1 MDDPQQQAKPLTLT
15 LSHQAV
21 VSLRAHSGGG
31 GGAALQG
38 MDEQR
43 RGRVGGEGRE
53 HAAGDDESGPSSG
66 RGGGGSTTNAVGTA
80 IVFAVP
86 ASRLARWLWARRRP
100 IGGLAMGVAAGG
112 PGVVGRGLVRLGV
125 ASVAAMLLPGG
136 WRTIQGLALVGCVP
150 AEAGLKVRKAGGGG
164 VLTLRAANRKK
175 KNTLAGASFWRNGPP
190 PSTHP
195 PPATAPN
202 PAQARTW
209 QSHYRPREAIKITEL
224 ENPPTFFYTN
234 NSFPPASCRQR
245 SPPARTP
252 SPPRWPPLSS
262 ASPPRTSPARSGCG
276 PCSCPSTP
284 ATGSPSG
291 GTEKCGDT
299 AGRR

>member
-15 LSHQAV
+15 LSNQAV

-43 RGRVGGEGRE
+43 RGRVCGEGRE

-175 KNTLAGASFWRNGPP
+175 KTHWRARAFGATGLHHRPIPLPP
-190 PSTHP
+190 P
-195 PPATAPN
+195 
-202 PAQARTW
+202 
-209 QSHYRPREAIKITEL
+209 L
-224 ENPPTFFYTN
+224 
-234 NSFPPASCRQR
+234 
-245 SPPARTP
+245 RTP
-252 SPPRWPPLSS
+252 PRLELGS
-262 ASPPRTSPARSGCG
+262 RTI
-276 PCSCPSTP
+276 
-284 ATGSPSG
+284 
-291 GTEKCGDT
+291 DQ
-299 AGRR
+299 GRQSK